1 MANSKD
7 LTVDGELVR
16 ALASLLQETG
26 LTEIEYAVGERRI
39 RVVRG
44 VPAAAVTLAVPGM
57 AAAALAV
64 AAPAAPVAA
73 ADLPG
78 ALKAPMVGTAY
89 LSPQP
94 EAPPFIKVGD
104 SVREGQPLL
113 IIEAMK
119 VMNQIAAPR
128 AGRVTQILVAD
139 GTPVEYGQPLLVLE
153 QIGGDVREG
162 AHRQPRRDRVAHPS
176 RLSRDGHPH
185 RRRTFHRRQQR
196 HACTPRR

>member
-1 MANSKD
+1 MANAKD

-16 ALASLLQETG
+16 ALAALLQETG

-44 VPAAAVTLAVPGM
+44 AAPAAVTVSMPSP
-57 AAAALAV
+57 AALAA

-78 ALKAPMVGTAY
+78 ALKSPMVGTAY

-104 SVREGQPLL
+104 TVREGQPLL

-119 VMNQIAAPR
+119 VMNQIPAPR
-128 AGRVTQILVAD
+128 AGKVTQILVTD
-139 GTPVEYGQPLLVLE
+139 GTPVEYGQTLLVLE
-153 QIGGDVREG
+153 
-162 AHRQPRRDRVAHPS
+162 
-176 RLSRDGHPH
+176 
-185 RRRTFHRRQQR
+185 
-196 HACTPRR
+196 